1 MSTVK
6 DIIAAQS
13 VAIQPEAFQW
23 QLVERIT
30 EQLLTERP
38 NPCLLRAPTGAGKT
52 YVISMILEQVTN
64 QSPTI
69 WFWFVPFANLV
80 QQTEDSIAANTCTLT
95 PASLTTGRN
104 QEPSSGMVIISTAA
118 AVAKAISRKKGY
130 TDGEDDDIR
139 SLDHQVARARL
150 KNFKIGLVVDEAH
163 IGLDS
168 QTEFG
173 KFAEWLKADRLIMAT
188 ATPRDQRISDFLS
201 SAGYLGFETFSVSRD
216 EVVAARLNKRYIET
230 VIYDLR
236 SSMQSITDLQRT
248 VLRQAWRRNKRIE
261 AELAALNIPLIPL
274 LLVQVG
280 NGEGTVEAAV
290 NSLVKDCGV
299 PIPDIGM
306 HTTDL
311 PNPALMASIANDPT
325 KRVLVFKQSAGTG
338 FDAPRAF
345 VLASTKSVND
355 PDFATQ
361 FIGRVMRVTRHIR
374 SAFPKPTP
382 IPDDLDT
389 AYIYLANME
398 AQAGFEQAVAAT
410 ALVKNQLEGQ
420 SEKLIVRTTVSGAVV
435 YTNRR
440 TNQPTL
446 PYGPTLS
453 KVTKVPTYLASS
465 ATTPTESDATQLEIA
480 DSTEGSKGLLADDLF
495 GTPSGLDYVAPDPSY
510 EALPKGPPK
519 LTDQGTLMDDLAE
532 RGISAFRRRT
542 DLHNL
547 PLCLKRELRP
557 EMSHMS
563 EISRLCATRLNISA
577 DLIDSAVRTALD
589 RQKETE
595 RHIELTTKK
604 KSSVDVAVITDRISL
619 ARESKEALETL
630 PQVEDEDRKIILL
643 TLTRRMLPYVQ
654 AQFDHLDEGD
664 DGRPDTASMNQF
676 ARDAAH
682 VVIRKLASDLEILL
696 HQEIAARAKTL
707 DAGPLPDAMLF
718 PTALSL
724 ESSFRNIYGVLP
736 PSDFDLERVAGA
748 LIADDR
754 DWCKEKSYQLDD
766 GKKALLANYDSL
778 SKLNGEER
786 DFAKALDRAAFV
798 HWWHRNPD
806 RKSWS
811 VALVRGEHKNYFHPD
826 FVICLEHFPGDD
838 ALMRLVDTKESTK
851 DAAKKLRHTP
861 TYYGKVMFLTK
872 DGKKIRI
879 VKDDGALG
887 EVVDFDDLKM
897 MRERLRETSPQKQ
910 I

>member
-1 MSTVK
+1 MNTAK

-13 VAIQPEAFQW
+13 PAIQPETFQW
-23 QLVERIT
+23 QLVERIS
-30 EQLLTERP
+30 EQLLSEQLS
-38 NPCLLRAPTGAGKT
+38 PCLLRAPTGAGKT
-52 YVISMILEQVTN
+52 YVISMVLEQVTN

-69 WFWFVPFANLV
+69 WFWFVPFSILV

-95 PASLTTGRN
+95 PASLMTGLN
-104 QEPSSGMVIISTAA
+104 LEPSSGIVIISTAA
-118 AVAKAISRKKGY
+118 SVSKAASRKKGY
-130 TDGEDDDIR
+130 SDGEDDDVR
-139 SLDHQVARARL
+139 SLADQVARARARNL
-150 KNFKIGLVVDEAH
+150 KIGLVVDEAH

-188 ATPRDQRISDFLS
+188 ATPRDQRITDFLA
-201 SAGYLGFETFSVSRD
+201 SAGYLGFQAFSVSRD

-248 VLRQAWRRNKRIE
+248 VLRQAWKRNKKIE
-261 AELAALNIPLIPL
+261 AGLAVFNIPLIPL

-280 NGEGTVEAAV
+280 NGGGTVEAAV
-290 NSLVKDCGV
+290 KSLINDCGV
-299 PIPDIGM
+299 PIQEIGM

-311 PNPALMASIANDPT
+311 PNPVLMASIANDPT

-361 FIGRVMRVTRHIR
+361 FIGRVMRVTRQIR

-398 AQAGFEQAVAAT
+398 AQAGFEQAVTST
-410 ALVKNQLEGQ
+410 AQVKSQLEGQ
-420 SEKLIVRTTVSGAVV
+420 SEKLIVRTTETGAVV

-446 PYGPTLS
+446 PYGPTVPE
-453 KVTKVPTYLASS
+453 VTKVPQKPMSS
-465 ATTPTESDATQLEIA
+465 TTTETGATQLNNNS
-480 DSTEGSKGLLADDLF
+480 STGRNEVTFADDLF
-495 GTPSGLDYVAPDPSY
+495 GTPSWLDQIAPDPAFES
-510 EALPKGPPK
+510 LPKGPPK
-519 LTDQGTLMDDLAE
+519 LTDQETLIEDLAE
-532 RGISAFRRRT
+532 RGISVFRRRT
-542 DLHNL
+542 DLNNL

-563 EISRLCATRLNISA
+563 EISRQCATRLNISV
-577 DLIDSAVRTALD
+577 DLIDSAVKTALD

-595 RHIELTTKK
+595 RHIELTTKQ

-619 ARESKEALETL
+619 ARESKEALAKL

-643 TLTRRMLPYVQ
+643 TLTKRMLPHIQ
-654 AQFDHLDEGD
+654 AQFDHLDDGD
-664 DGRPDTASMNQF
+664 EGRPDTTAMNQY

-718 PTALSL
+718 PTALFL

-736 PSDFDLERVAGA
+736 PSDDDLEMVAGA

-754 DWCKEKSYQLDD
+754 DWCKEETYQLDD
-766 GKKALLANYDSL
+766 GKKALLANFDSL

-786 DFAKALDRAAFV
+786 AFAKALDLAGFV

-811 VALVRGEHKNYFHPD
+811 VALVRGEHKNHFYPD

-838 ALMRLVDTKESTK
+838 ALMRLVDTKENTK
-851 DAAKKLRHTP
+851 DAAKKLKHTP
-861 TYYGKVMFLTK
+861 SYYGKVMFLTK
-872 DGKKIRI
+872 DGDKIRI
-879 VKDDGALG
+879 IKDDGALG

-897 MRERLRETSPQKQ
+897 MRERLRETAPPKQ